1 MLARLNYAKL
11 SSNYQEFNQ
20 SYALLA
26 GRSKLLPSLTL
37 KRGTGLPPS
46 LDLSKGNVG
55 KALVQKR
62 EQGTAPEWHGKIC
75 RMRSSRKRPT
85 D

>member
-1 MLARLNYAKL
+1 MTCGFLWWLTRRSKNALPDLMLARLNYAKL

-37 KRGTGLPPS
+37 KRGTRPATELRT
-46 LDLSKGNVG
+46 
-55 KALVQKR
+55 LVR
-62 EQGTAPEWHGKIC
+62 EMWEKH
-75 RMRSSRKRPT
+75 
-85 D
+85 

>member
-1 MLARLNYAKL
+1 MTCGFLWWLTRRSKNALPDFMLARLNYAKL

-46 LDLSKGNVG
+46 F
-55 KALVQKR
+55 
-62 EQGTAPEWHGKIC
+62 EP
-75 RMRSSRKRPT
+75 
-85 D
+85 

>member
-1 MLARLNYAKL
+1 MTSGFLWWLTRKSKNALPDFMLARFNYAKL

-26 GRSKLLPSLTL
+26 AN
-37 KRGTGLPPS
+37 
-46 LDLSKGNVG
+46 LSKGNVG
-55 KALVQKR
+55 KALMQKR

-75 RMRSSRKRPT
+75 RMRSSRERPT